1 MAVDTVETVIS
12 RDETTPYQVE
22 SWAKGKRSK
31 RPRASSSPAASEKDD
46 GRIPTE
52 EEFLALCLMMLSRG
66 VSGRSDLRTASQLEQ
81 RDGGGTSRIDH
92 AVPPSKTQSY
102 ECSVCGKAFP
112 SYQALGGHKTSHR
125 KPVAAVA
132 TTGGDAVTSAST
144 SGATSVPGRA
154 HECSVCHK
162 SFPTG
167 QALGGHMRCHYEGV
181 IGGVSAKAAATSSSG
196 VVSSGKDQGFDL
208 NLPPASQRLP
218 TMGLIGGGWDKDKR
232 KKEEEEEVLSPLA
245 LTSKKP
251 RVLTP
256 STRGIEATPLTLITM
271 EKPMKHDLNPAAFGN
286 RPSHVGT
293 VKSSKATE
301 AVTDLGF
308 VSQAESKISRRRTW
322 GFEPPS
328 ISVSKGLTLAPL
340 VVNVNP
346 NVNVVLTACLTV
358 YVGCYRSVKPTPP
371 SVTASLEFTRSQ
383 VVASVPGTFFCVW
396 YVLKKHWLANNIL
409 GIAFCIQVGLFFYDI
424 FWVFFTPVMV
434 SVAKSFD
441 APIKLLFPT
450 SDAARPFSMLGLGDI
465 VIPGIFVALALR
477 FDVSRGKQIRYF
489 SSAFLGYTVGLVLT
503 IVVMNWFQAAQPAL
517 LYIVPGVIGFV
528 AAHCL
533 WNGEVKPLLEYDE
546 SKLSTEPSSSSTQ
559 DGETKADKKV
569 D

>member
-66 VSGRSDLRTASQLEQ
+66 VSGRSDLRTTSQLEQ

-92 AVPPSKTQSY
+92 AAPPSKTQSY

-181 IGGVSAKAAATSSSG
+181 VGGVSAKAAATSSSG
-196 VVSSGKDQGFDL
+196 VVSSGKNQGFDL

-232 KKEEEEEVLSPLA
+232 KKEEEEVLSPLA

-251 RVLTP
+251 R
-256 STRGIEATPLTLITM
+256 
-271 EKPMKHDLNPAAFGN
+271 PMKHDLNPAAFGN

-328 ISVSKGLTLAPL
+328 ISVSKG
-340 VVNVNP
+340 
-346 NVNVVLTACLTV
+346 
-358 YVGCYRSVKPTPP
+358 
-371 SVTASLEFTRSQ
+371 
-383 VVASVPGTFFCVW
+383 
-396 YVLKKHWLANNIL
+396 
-409 GIAFCIQVGLFFYDI
+409 
-424 FWVFFTPVMV
+424 
-434 SVAKSFD
+434 
-441 APIKLLFPT
+441 
-450 SDAARPFSMLGLGDI
+450 
-465 VIPGIFVALALR
+465 
-477 FDVSRGKQIRYF
+477 
-489 SSAFLGYTVGLVLT
+489 
-503 IVVMNWFQAAQPAL
+503 
-517 LYIVPGVIGFV
+517 
-528 AAHCL
+528 
-533 WNGEVKPLLEYDE
+533 
-546 SKLSTEPSSSSTQ
+546 
-559 DGETKADKKV
+559 
-569 D
+569 